1 MCFTTKRDNIPD
13 LKLNGETIETVDEFK
28 YLGMTLDAPY
38 LTWEPHIGKIVT
50 NSLKTI
56 NLMRVLAGT
65 KWGADRQSLLKINEA
80 LIRSRIAYG
89 CPAFISAAESNLK
102 KLEVIQ
108 NAALRLALGVWK
120 STRIPNLQVE
130 ANVVPVKLFIKQQS
144 INLYFKLKAMGPNN
158 SVHQQIFNN
167 EDIRHRVFNNRLAKK
182 PFVLIVESII
192 PSWNLTT
199 YPVIPPWYNLN

>member
-1 MCFTTKRDNIPD
+1 MLFMDLCADKKTHACAWATHLTYKCTKKTMCFTTKRDNIPD
-13 LKLNGETIETVDEFK
+13 LKLNGEMIETVNEFK

-38 LTWEPHIGKIVT
+38 LTWEPRIGKIVT

-80 LIRSRIAYG
+80 LIRSKIAYG

-108 NAALRLALGVWK
+108 NAALRLALGVWR

-130 ANVVPVKLFIKQQS
+130 ANVVPVKLFIKQQ
-144 INLYFKLKAMGPNN
+144 IIDHYLKLKAQGPTT
-158 SVHQQIFNN
+158 
-167 EDIRHRVFNNRLAKK
+167 
-182 PFVLIVESII
+182 VLTSRYSTI
-192 PSWNLTT
+192 LT
-199 YPVIPPWYNLN
+199 